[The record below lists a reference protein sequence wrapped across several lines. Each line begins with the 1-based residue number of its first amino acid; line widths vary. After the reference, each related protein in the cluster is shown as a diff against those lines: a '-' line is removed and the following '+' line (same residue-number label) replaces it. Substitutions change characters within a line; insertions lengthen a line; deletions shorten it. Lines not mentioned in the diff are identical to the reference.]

1 MFSLNA
7 SSFRLNLDG
16 DQGASI
22 LRITDL
28 PDPYRRYAE
37 LARSRSEIAEA
48 KVATPNVHDCNRVLI
63 TPGEYDSKIKDGD
76 YVEVEIFL
84 KL

>member
-7 SSFRLNLDG
+7 SSSCRLNLDD
-16 DQGASI
+16 DQVQFF

-37 LARSRSEIAEA
+37 L
-48 KVATPNVHDCNRVLI
+48 VNLFATPKIHDRNGVLI

-76 YVEVEIFL
+76 YVEVKIFL
-84 KL
+84 KV